1 MQWGHPIHSVV
12 EAGHFARHFE
22 EKSPPPGWVVQ
33 PSCSQSTGSTWP
45 RLPPSGSARPQP
57 LREEGGT
64 GQVLERQVMAAPMI
78 DVDLPEEL
86 HPGARRQVRL
96 ASGRGLLEH
105 DAWTEQ
111 GGVRG

>member
-1 MQWGHPIHSVV
+1 
-12 EAGHFARHFE
+12 
-22 EKSPPPGWVVQ
+22 
-33 PSCSQSTGSTWP
+33 
-45 RLPPSGSARPQP
+45 
-57 LREEGGT
+57 
-64 GQVLERQVMAAPMI
+64 MI